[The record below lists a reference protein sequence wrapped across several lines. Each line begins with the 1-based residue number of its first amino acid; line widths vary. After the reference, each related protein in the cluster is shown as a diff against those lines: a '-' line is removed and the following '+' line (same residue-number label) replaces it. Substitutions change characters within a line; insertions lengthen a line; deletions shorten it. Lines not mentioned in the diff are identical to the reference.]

1 MIPTA
6 VAQKISMFCHVG
18 IEQVVAVHDVSSLY
32 HVPLLL
38 NDQGLMRYL
47 QKRLKLAEIL
57 TEEKHLAKGNKLMTM
72 WKELTVR

>member
-1 MIPTA
+1 
-6 VAQKISMFCHVG
+6 MFCHVG

-47 QKRLKLAEIL
+47 QKRLRLSDIPTDETSLARG
-57 TEEKHLAKGNKLMTM
+57 HKLMTM